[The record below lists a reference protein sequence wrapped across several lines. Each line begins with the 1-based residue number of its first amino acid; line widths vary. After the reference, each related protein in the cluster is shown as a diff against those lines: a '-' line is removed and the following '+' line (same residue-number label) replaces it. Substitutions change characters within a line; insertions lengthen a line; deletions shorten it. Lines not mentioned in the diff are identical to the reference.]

1 MHRSLFNSIEQ
12 KTGVSMD
19 EIFALANA
27 IQHADFTSE
36 KQVRKIVRR
45 VAKISNRTITQE
57 LEDKLVQSIIQDGAS
72 LDFDKI
78 TRMMKQRMA
87 YLLGKAACYDRVDKW
102 WQADFGL
109 KKGVTTLNNIVTP
122 FH

>member
-109 KKGVTTLNNIVTP
+109 KKGVTTFNNIVTP

>member
-1 MHRSLFNSIEQ
+1 MNRGFFNSIEQ

-27 IQHADFTSE
+27 IQHADFKNE

-45 VAKISNRTITQE
+45 VSKVSNRQITQE

-72 LDFDKI
+72 LDLDKI
-78 TRMMKQRMA
+78 TKMMK
-87 YLLGKAACYDRVDKW
+87 
-102 WQADFGL
+102 
-109 KKGVTTLNNIVTP
+109 
-122 FH
+122 